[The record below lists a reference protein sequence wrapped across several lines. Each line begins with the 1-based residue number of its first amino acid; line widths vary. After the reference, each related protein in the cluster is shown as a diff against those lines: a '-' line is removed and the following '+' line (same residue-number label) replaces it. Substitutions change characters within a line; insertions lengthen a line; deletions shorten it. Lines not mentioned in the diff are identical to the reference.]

1 MILSEDR
8 GAIVTLLEEGIRRG
22 VSIKAIAD
30 LFGLA
35 TRTLRR
41 WGLMIR
47 AQGFSRDQRKVF
59 SRHVMHRFTAE
70 ERKRVLSSVNAQR
83 FADLTPNQI
92 VAILAE
98 EGSYVGSEST
108 IYRIMRQEG
117 LVNHRGRSRPARE
130 PREPPALEATG
141 IHQVLAWD
149 ITLLPGPVKGQF
161 YYLYMVMDV
170 WSRRILGVEVHDRE
184 YGELARDFFERV
196 CRDEGISS
204 GSATIL
210 HADNGAPMRSYTLA
224 AKLAELGISLSFS
237 RPRVSNDNAY
247 AESWFRTMK
256 YHQSYPLR
264 RFRDLLSV
272 RAWVDGFVDWYDAE
286 HRHSGIKYVTPNQR
300 HYGEAD
306 AICSIR
312 QQTVGGRTP
321 PHRALPRCRQR
332 RSPRPGA
339 GATGGA
345 TPGGAT
351 PRGQAGDADLRPG
364 RSRQRRALRSRPAD
378 DWGAD
383 RQPGAQRRPAVQ
395 RRQRTALVGA
405 GF

>member
-1 MILSEDR
+1 VIELLREGISR
-8 GAIVTLLEEGIRRG
+8 GA
-22 VSIKAIAD
+22 SAKAIAG

-47 AQGFSRDQRKVF
+47 SEGLSGDRRKGVHRYVAHRFSR
-59 SRHVMHRFTAE
+59 E
-70 ERKRVLSSVNAQR
+70 EREIVLETVIDSR
-83 FADLTPNQI
+83 FADLTPSQI

-98 EGSYVGSEST
+98 EGLYVGSEST
-108 IYRIMRQEG
+108 IYRILRQEG
-117 LVNHRGRSRPARE
+117 LLNHRGRSRPPRE
-130 PREPPALEATG
+130 PREPPVLEATG

-161 YYLYMVMDV
+161 FYLYMVMDV

-184 YGELARDFFERV
+184 CGELAKDFFDRV

-204 GSATIL
+204 GSTTIL

-224 AKLAELGISLSFS
+224 AKMAELGISLSFS

-247 AESWFRTMK
+247 VESWFRTMK
-256 YHQSYPLR
+256 YHQSYPVR

-272 RAWVDGFVDWYDAE
+272 RAWVDGFVEWYNAE
-286 HRHSGIKYVTPNQR
+286 HRHGGIKYVTPNQR

-312 QQTVGGRTP
+312 QQTYEQARQQHPRRWTRP
-321 PHRALPRCRQR
+321 PRDWSQPQIVQVNH
-332 RSPRPGA
+332 PRPQ
-339 GATGGA
+339 
-345 TPGGAT
+345 
-351 PRGQAGDADLRPG
+351 QAVA
-364 RSRQRRALRSRPAD
+364 A
-378 DWGAD
+378 
-383 RQPGAQRRPAVQ
+383 
-395 RRQRTALVGA
+395 
-405 GF
+405 

>member
-1 MILSEDR
+1 M
-8 GAIVTLLEEGIRRG
+8 LLQEGINCG
-22 VSIKAIAD
+22 ASAKAVAN

-41 WGLMIR
+41 WELMIR
-47 AQGFSRDQRKVF
+47 AQGFSRDQRKGATRNVAHRF
-59 SRHVMHRFTAE
+59 SRE
-70 ERKRVLSSVNAQR
+70 ERQTVLSTVNDPR
-83 FADLTPNQI
+83 FADLTPGQI

-98 EGSYVGSEST
+98 EGVCVGSEST
-108 IYRIMRQEG
+108 IYRIMREEG
-117 LVNHRGRSRPARE
+117 LLNHRGRSHPPRE
-130 PREPPALEATG
+130 PREPPVLEATG

-184 YGELARDFFERV
+184 CGELASDFFDRV

-210 HADNGAPMRSYTLA
+210 HADNGAPMRSYSLA

-256 YHQSYPLR
+256 YHQTYPLR

-272 RAWVDGFVDWYDAE
+272 RAWVDEFVDWYNAE

-312 QQTVGGRTP
+312 QQTYEQARQQHPRRWSRP
-321 PHRALPRCRQR
+321 PRDWSQPQIVRVNH
-332 RSPRPGA
+332 PRP
-339 GATGGA
+339 
-345 TPGGAT
+345 
-351 PRGQAGDADLRPG
+351 QE
-364 RSRQRRALRSRPAD
+364 
-378 DWGAD
+378 
-383 RQPGAQRRPAVQ
+383 AV
-395 RRQRTALVGA
+395 AA
-405 GF
+405 

>member
-1 MILSEDR
+1 LIRSEDR
-8 GAIVTLLEEGIRRG
+8 GAIVALLQQGISRG
-22 VSIKAIAD
+22 VSAKAIAD

-41 WGLMIR
+41 WGLMIG
-47 AQGFSRDQRKVF
+47 AQGFSRDQRKGA
-59 SRHVMHRFTAE
+59 SRQVMHRFSEE
-70 ERKRVLSSVNAQR
+70 ERQQVLSTVNDPR

-98 EGSYVGSEST
+98 EGVYVGSEST

-117 LVNHRGRSRPARE
+117 LLNHRGRSRPPRE
-130 PREPPALEATG
+130 PREPPVLAATG

-161 YYLYMVMDV
+161 FYLYMVMDV

-184 YGELARDFFERV
+184 CGELAKHFFDRI

-204 GSATIL
+204 RSATIL

-256 YHQSYPLR
+256 YHQSYPVR

-272 RAWVDGFVDWYDAE
+272 RAWVDNFVDWYNAE

-306 AICSIR
+306 AICAIR
-312 QQTVGGRTP
+312 QQTYEQARQQHPRRWARP
-321 PHRALPRCRQR
+321 PRDWSQPRIVRVNH
-332 RSPRPGA
+332 PRP
-339 GATGGA
+339 
-345 TPGGAT
+345 
-351 PRGQAGDADLRPG
+351 QE
-364 RSRQRRALRSRPAD
+364 
-378 DWGAD
+378 
-383 RQPGAQRRPAVQ
+383 AV
-395 RRQRTALVGA
+395 AA
-405 GF
+405 

>member
-1 MILSEDR
+1 MIRSEDR
-8 GAIVTLLEEGIRRG
+8 GAIVALLQQGISRG
-22 VSIKAIAD
+22 VSAKAIAD

-47 AQGFSRDQRKVF
+47 AQGFSRDQRKGA
-59 SRHVMHRFTAE
+59 SRQVMHRFSEE
-70 ERKRVLSSVNAQR
+70 ERQQVLSTVNDPR

-98 EGSYVGSEST
+98 EGVYVASEST
-108 IYRIMRQEG
+108 IYRIMREEG
-117 LVNHRGRSRPARE
+117 LLNHRGRSRPPRE
-130 PREPPALEATG
+130 PREPPVLEATG
-141 IHQVLAWD
+141 VHQVLAWD

-161 YYLYMVMDV
+161 FYLYMVMDV

-184 YGELARDFFERV
+184 CGELAKHFFDRI

-204 GSATIL
+204 RSATIL

-256 YHQSYPLR
+256 YHQSYPVR

-272 RAWVDGFVDWYDAE
+272 RAWVDNFVDWYNAE

-306 AICSIR
+306 AICAIR
-312 QQTVGGRTP
+312 QQTYEQARQQHPRRWARP
-321 PHRALPRCRQR
+321 PRDWSQPRIVRVNH
-332 RSPRPGA
+332 PRP
-339 GATGGA
+339 
-345 TPGGAT
+345 
-351 PRGQAGDADLRPG
+351 QE
-364 RSRQRRALRSRPAD
+364 
-378 DWGAD
+378 
-383 RQPGAQRRPAVQ
+383 AV
-395 RRQRTALVGA
+395 AA
-405 GF
+405 